1 MSPLAGF
8 SSLSHKT
15 DALSLSRSDISPTCA
30 RSNLILSPGLNAAR
44 SATSSVGNG
53 HPPAET

>member
-1 MSPLAGF
+1 MYPLTEF

-15 DALSLSRSDISPTCA
+15 DARSLSQSDIRPTCA
-30 RSNLILSPGLNAAR
+30 RSKLILSPGFNVAR
-44 SATSSVGNG
+44 SATWSVGNG

>member
-8 SSLSHKT
+8 SSLSTEQMH
-15 DALSLSRSDISPTCA
+15 SLSRSDIRSTCVC
-30 RSNLILSPGLNAAR
+30 SNLILSPGLNVAR